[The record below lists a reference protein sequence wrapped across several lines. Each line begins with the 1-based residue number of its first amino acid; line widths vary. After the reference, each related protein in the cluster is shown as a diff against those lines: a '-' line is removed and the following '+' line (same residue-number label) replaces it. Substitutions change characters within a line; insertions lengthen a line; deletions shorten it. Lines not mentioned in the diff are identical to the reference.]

1 MNLPR
6 NVVLHRASR
15 GLLTALG
22 LFLGSLP
29 ALFAATPP
37 QWIWAAPDPTP
48 GAEETVLFRHT
59 FRTPPYLWNARLS
72 VAADDRAEIFL
83 NGKPIAASSRWDQ
96 PVRAEV
102 SMRLNQG
109 ENVLAVRARHREGP
123 AGLVVHLNLGG
134 ATNAEVQSDG
144 SWLVSRRE
152 VPGWT
157 NLAFVAQP
165 PDWSPA
171 RVVGPHGQ
179 APWGE
184 VLFQPAA
191 TPAETLRV
199 PPGFGVSLLRSAGR
213 NEGSWVCL
221 TFDDRGR
228 LWISPEGDAHP
239 LLRLTLGSEGAVQKV
254 EPMPAPL
261 RFAMGLLF
269 AHGSLYANAKGPQG
283 AGLYR
288 LTDTNGNDQFDADEV
303 RLLKNFKGGGEHGYH
318 ALALGPEG
326 KIYVLNGNGTKPLDD
341 FAPRSPYRDYAE
353 DILSLN
359 PDDGARARGALA
371 PGSYVART
379 DPEGQTWELV
389 AGGLRNAYDF
399 DFNPEGELFTFDS
412 DNEWDWGT
420 PWYRATRVYHLVPGG
435 EAGWRDG
442 ARAWPDHYPD
452 KLSGVLDIGIGSPC
466 GVKFGTRAHFPARY
480 REALFL
486 QDWSYGRILAVHL
499 EDHGATYR
507 GTFEEFLKGQPLNLT
522 SMAFGPD
529 GALYF
534 CTGGRGTQS
543 GLYRVAWTNALPVE
557 TTRASPPSEARLLR
571 RELEARLGRDTA
583 GSLDRLWPSLGS
595 ADASLRYAARVL
607 LEHSPLPAWRER
619 ALSET
624 NTTAALTAL
633 LGLARVGGQESQA
646 PLLKALARFPLASL
660 DEAHRLLKLRVIE
673 LSFLRQ
679 GEPTGA
685 LHQLAIDKLS
695 PRYPATSWPEN
706 RELVRLLTYLDA
718 PGVIPRTLA
727 LIDQAP
733 SFQERFHYVSQL
745 RHLTNGW
752 SAADRERYF
761 RGWLQPRDALQRP
774 GSLLHWF
781 HDVGR
786 EYVEGAGLLVH
797 LEAARREAVTH
808 LDAAEK
814 ESLRA
819 LIEAPIPGG
828 LWVPPEPRAFVRD
841 WTTAELLPDLERAER
856 GRNFERGRRAFID
869 AQCYACHRFGNVGG
883 AVGPEITAAASKY
896 TRRDLLE
903 SMTEPS
909 KIISEQYQNTRVFL
923 KDGEEV
929 TGRVLRDSP
938 TDLVLQTDPLKG
950 TELTVPRAQV
960 EELRPSTVSPM
971 PEGLLGT
978 LTREEILDLLAFLV
992 SGGDPQAPAFRTP

>member
-326 KIYVLNGNGTKPLDD
+326 KIYVLNGNGTKPSTTS
-341 FAPRSPYRDYAE
+341 R
-353 DILSLN
+353 
-359 PDDGARARGALA
+359 RAR
-371 PGSYVART
+371 P
-379 DPEGQTWELV
+379 
-389 AGGLRNAYDF
+389 
-399 DFNPEGELFTFDS
+399 
-412 DNEWDWGT
+412 
-420 PWYRATRVYHLVPGG
+420 
-435 EAGWRDG
+435 
-442 ARAWPDHYPD
+442 
-452 KLSGVLDIGIGSPC
+452 
-466 GVKFGTRAHFPARY
+466 
-480 REALFL
+480 
-486 QDWSYGRILAVHL
+486 
-499 EDHGATYR
+499 
-507 GTFEEFLKGQPLNLT
+507 
-522 SMAFGPD
+522 
-529 GALYF
+529 
-534 CTGGRGTQS
+534 
-543 GLYRVAWTNALPVE
+543 
-557 TTRASPPSEARLLR
+557 
-571 RELEARLGRDTA
+571 TA
-583 GSLDRLWPSLGS
+583 I
-595 ADASLRYAARVL
+595 
-607 LEHSPLPAWRER
+607 
-619 ALSET
+619 T
-624 NTTAALTAL
+624 
-633 LGLARVGGQESQA
+633 
-646 PLLKALARFPLASL
+646 
-660 DEAHRLLKLRVIE
+660 
-673 LSFLRQ
+673 
-679 GEPTGA
+679 
-685 LHQLAIDKLS
+685 
-695 PRYPATSWPEN
+695 
-706 RELVRLLTYLDA
+706 
-718 PGVIPRTLA
+718 PRT
-727 LIDQAP
+727 
-733 SFQERFHYVSQL
+733 SSR
-745 RHLTNGW
+745 
-752 SAADRERYF
+752 
-761 RGWLQPRDALQRP
+761 
-774 GSLLHWF
+774 
-781 HDVGR
+781 
-786 EYVEGAGLLVH
+786 
-797 LEAARREAVTH
+797 
-808 LDAAEK
+808 
-814 ESLRA
+814 
-819 LIEAPIPGG
+819 
-828 LWVPPEPRAFVRD
+828 
-841 WTTAELLPDLERAER
+841 
-856 GRNFERGRRAFID
+856 
-869 AQCYACHRFGNVGG
+869 
-883 AVGPEITAAASKY
+883 
-896 TRRDLLE
+896 
-903 SMTEPS
+903 
-909 KIISEQYQNTRVFL
+909 
-923 KDGEEV
+923 
-929 TGRVLRDSP
+929 
-938 TDLVLQTDPLKG
+938 
-950 TELTVPRAQV
+950 
-960 EELRPSTVSPM
+960 
-971 PEGLLGT
+971 
-978 LTREEILDLLAFLV
+978 
-992 SGGDPQAPAFRTP
+992 